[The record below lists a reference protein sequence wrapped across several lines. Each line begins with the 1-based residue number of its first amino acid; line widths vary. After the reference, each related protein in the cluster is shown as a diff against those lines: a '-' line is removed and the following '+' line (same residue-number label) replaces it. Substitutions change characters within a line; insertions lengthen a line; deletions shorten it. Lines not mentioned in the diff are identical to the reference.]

1 MKKAALS
8 AASTFGWDK
17 MGLNM
22 ATSQPKLTLDK
33 HAVLSREELEQLY
46 AEVDRLSGEVVQV
59 EMENVV
65 LRSALSAAMDICESA
80 YGCYEWLRWN
90 KGRTAARDKAMEDI
104 QKILAQKRA

>member
-1 MKKAALS
+1 
-8 AASTFGWDK
+8 
-17 MGLNM
+17 M

-33 HAVLSREELEQLY
+33 HAVLSRKELEQLY
-46 AEVDRLSGEVVQV
+46 AEVDRLSGEVVQL

-65 LRSALSAAMDICESA
+65 LRGALSAAMDICESA